1 MITAQQQA
9 NPQVWHDLR
18 LGKFTASTI
27 GKLMTQPRMTKDMIE
42 RAAAGAVFFGEGAMS
57 LIAEKAAERVSGVR
71 EHSPSTYSMKRG
83 TVLEEAAIHL
93 LKQHWT
99 DIDGC
104 NYMPYGKNSGATPD
118 GLVFKGLGTVDLKCP
133 EAFTNVLRFGAEVPD
148 GDFDALEA
156 WDRGYAWQIMHQAK
170 CAGVKEA
177 WLVYFTDRLPWIKLD
192 DTDEYALQEILEF
205 ACGRLAEG
213 SEYPFGYTFGSKG
226 FAYVARR
233 FELTDERSERI
244 DRVLAAAEIECVNMV
259 EAFGTVLNQKPLQP

>member
-27 GKLMTQPRMTKDMIE
+27 GKLMTQPRMTKDMNE
-42 RAAAGAVFFGEGAMS
+42 RAAAGAVFFGEGAIS

-83 TVLEEAAIHL
+83 TVLEEAAVHL
-93 LKQHWT
+93 LSQHWT
-99 DIDGC
+99 PIDGC
-104 NYMPYGKNSGATPD
+104 AYMPYGSNSGATPD

-156 WDRGYAWQIMHQAK
+156 WDRGYAWQVMHQAK

-177 WLVYFTDRLPWIKLD
+177 WLVYFTDRLPWIKLSEED
-192 DTDEYALQEILEF
+192 RDIAQQIIDF
-205 ACGRLAEG
+205 ACDRLAEG
-213 SEYPFGYTFGSKG
+213 SEFPFGYTFGG
-226 FAYVARR
+226 DGYFYVARR
-233 FELTDERSERI
+233 FELTDDRSDKI
-244 DRVLAAAEIECVNMV
+244 DRVLVAAEVECVNMQHT
-259 EAFGTVLNQKPLQP
+259 FKNLLNQNQAA